1 MSPDFLSP
9 GRDSTQRT
17 TTAKATEKI
26 SGDEAVVAIK
36 SEPREEESVEV
47 EPSKKTETKSS
58 GKKNKNR
65 SRCHEEAEGTIYTL
79 MVKQPQQKK
88 ALVYCEGK
96 DIWDCKLYQTNI
108 GKNHNKYILL
118 QLRKENGENAYSV
131 WQKWGRVGYPG
142 QESEKSHGDHLEKA
156 KNEFKKKF
164 KQKTKNNWDQRMDF
178 KKVPGKYDLL
188 AIEYEI
194 QGSNDPSAVKLE
206 KEESDPSDPGI
217 GEYRY
222 KLKSEQIE
230 AGKSSLEIIK
240 NCKEEAKRIDAC
252 NEFYTKIPHDFRM
265 KAPELIMD
273 MEAIA
278 KKRKLLKELNGK
290 IMNSLEFWIER
301 T

>member
-1 MSPDFLSP
+1 MY
-9 GRDSTQRT
+9 STENKT
-17 TTAKATEKI
+17 SANDATKSFGKINTLDTKYEPEAYNVAGPSKAKKAKRKP
-26 SGDEAVVAIK
+26 K
-36 SEPREEESVEV
+36 SEEPYKEE
-47 EPSKKTETKSS
+47 KK
-58 GKKNKNR
+58 G
-65 SRCHEEAEGTIYTL
+65 GVYTL
-79 MVKQPQQKK
+79 MVKQPPQKE

-108 GKNHNKYILL
+108 GENNNKYFLL

-131 WQKWGRVGYPG
+131 WRRWGRVGYQG
-142 QESEKSHGDHLEKA
+142 QEIEKSHGDNLEKA

-164 KQKTKNNWDQRMDF
+164 KDKTKNNWDQRMDF
-178 KKVPGKYDLL
+178 EKVPGEYDLL